1 MIPRTSW
8 RSVLALWVGTLIVF
22 GLYLIYVQPLK
33 DFLAPDIY
41 LDLRFDGYDHAE
53 AFAFFDGL
61 GALGRAFYMRSTVF
75 DTVWPLMLAFAGYL
89 IARQTFRNFGLIWAF
104 AFGPVA
110 FGLLDLIENIGLFA
124 MNFQFPELS
133 QGLVDATNIVTLTK
147 QKVIPVAFGAYVL
160 APAIAVAQH
169 VLNLR
174 RPG

>member
-1 MIPRTSW
+1 M
-8 RSVLALWVGTLIVF
+8 LALWVSTLIVF
-22 GLYLIYVQPLK
+22 GLYLIYVQPMK

-53 AFAFFDGL
+53 VSAFFDGL

-89 IARQTFRNFGLIWAF
+89 IARQTFRKTWLIRAF

-110 FGLLDLIENIGLFA
+110 FGLLDLIENIGLLA

-147 QKVIPVAFGAYVL
+147 QKVIPLAFGAYLLTPLVRTAQL
-160 APAIAVAQH
+160 AWKG
-169 VLNLR
+169 R
-174 RPG
+174 